1 MKKSLLFIA
10 ITSAFMFEGAYAY
23 SNADRLLVNG
33 LSNATPGTTVLAVDW
48 DTNKYYTWSKDN
60 QMTEVPVLDVD
71 GKKVVSVNVDR
82 QISNARMDFWGGYD
96 WGVAEELRLN
106 FSQDLSLNDNT
117 TLLNSYG
124 AVYAN
129 DGDFDLTLNFEK
141 GKNFIAYAKSAEYGE
156 GGIVNGDH
164 HSGNVNINGGTLS
177 IYTVKQDKSDCKDTL
192 HALYNE
198 GAGAININNES
209 VLIQQKDSDASRI
222 YGITNLASGGINIYT
237 KSLTIETDPSG
248 TNQNNM
254 YSAIYSQGRGGV
266 SPISINSEIVSIH
279 DADYPVFANGGSI
292 VINSTEAYI
301 NSAYGTHDD
310 VAINQWSVYSM
321 NGGSVIF
328 NETGNHRL
336 NTAGYMNADGGSIA
350 LRAGADSI
358 MQHRAV
364 IEGNGTFN
372 MTLLDRAVWHMPHNN
387 TLTNLAFEDGGS
399 VDFDHDYNFTQD
411 TPNFKNLTTT
421 TLSGKGGTL
430 GMRIDMAKDADTVLA
445 NDQIIVSGAATGEHK
460 VAIDFVNGLSSIPE
474 GKTHSANWLISQG
487 EGSNLTLT
495 NKDGGN
501 TFSGRGMVTVWSLG
515 FVGEN
520 EKDKLDTDE
529 GRAEVAENTTGSG
542 QGNWYLIKHDVASP
556 NPDPD
561 PENPNPAPDPE
572 PELPPEVADNLL
584 LGTSAAQ
591 AMSFSKDD
599 KTLRHRMGE
608 VRYGTQDGSWV
619 RVDAQKDRFETGFKQ
634 KTYGLMVGYDSLT
647 ERKKGS
653 VWLLGGAF
661 RYANSDQEAL
671 ATRQVDGELEQYSV
685 KMYGTWIHDKGS
697 YADIVLQAGRFDQ
710 EVNGLDNVG
719 TGTAKADYTTYGF
732 GASVEVGHTFKFS
745 QNAQTNDHW
754 FVEPQFQLSY
764 FYAKGKDY
772 TTSTGLRV
780 EQGNAD
786 FLTGRAGAVFG
797 KKFNLGSITDPR
809 YFQLAFTGGLNH
821 EFMGDQNIRYI
832 GVDGASQTLKAHGI
846 DGTRLYYGLTADWQC
861 TDMLRAYAYFE
872 REEGDGYTQDYD
884 INIGLKYLF

>member
-1 MKKSLLFIA
+1 
-10 ITSAFMFEGAYAY
+10 
-23 SNADRLLVNG
+23 
-33 LSNATPGTTVLAVDW
+33 
-48 DTNKYYTWSKDN
+48 
-60 QMTEVPVLDVD
+60 
-71 GKKVVSVNVDR
+71 
-82 QISNARMDFWGGYD
+82 
-96 WGVAEELRLN
+96 
-106 FSQDLSLNDNT
+106 
-117 TLLNSYG
+117 
-124 AVYAN
+124 
-129 DGDFDLTLNFEK
+129 
-141 GKNFIAYAKSAEYGE
+141 
-156 GGIVNGDH
+156 
-164 HSGNVNINGGTLS
+164 
-177 IYTVKQDKSDCKDTL
+177 
-192 HALYNE
+192 
-198 GAGAININNES
+198 
-209 VLIQQKDSDASRI
+209 
-222 YGITNLASGGINIYT
+222 
-237 KSLTIETDPSG
+237 
-248 TNQNNM
+248 
-254 YSAIYSQGRGGV
+254 
-266 SPISINSEIVSIH
+266 
-279 DADYPVFANGGSI
+279 
-292 VINSTEAYI
+292 
-301 NSAYGTHDD
+301 
-310 VAINQWSVYSM
+310 M

-556 NPDPD
+556 NPDPN

>member
-1 MKKSLLFIA
+1 MLYIH
-10 ITSAFMFEGAYAY
+10 
-23 SNADRLLVNG
+23 
-33 LSNATPGTTVLAVDW
+33 
-48 DTNKYYTWSKDN
+48 
-60 QMTEVPVLDVD
+60 
-71 GKKVVSVNVDR
+71 KV
-82 QISNARMDFWGGYD
+82 G
-96 WGVAEELRLN
+96 
-106 FSQDLSLNDNT
+106 
-117 TLLNSYG
+117 
-124 AVYAN
+124 
-129 DGDFDLTLNFEK
+129 
-141 GKNFIAYAKSAEYGE
+141 
-156 GGIVNGDH
+156 
-164 HSGNVNINGGTLS
+164 
-177 IYTVKQDKSDCKDTL
+177 
-192 HALYNE
+192 
-198 GAGAININNES
+198 
-209 VLIQQKDSDASRI
+209 
-222 YGITNLASGGINIYT
+222 
-237 KSLTIETDPSG
+237 
-248 TNQNNM
+248 
-254 YSAIYSQGRGGV
+254 GGV

-460 VAIDFVNGLSSIPE
+460 VVIDFVNGLSSIPE

>member
-1 MKKSLLFIA
+1 MLYIHKVGGG
-10 ITSAFMFEGAYAY
+10 GA
-23 SNADRLLVNG
+23 
-33 LSNATPGTTVLAVDW
+33 
-48 DTNKYYTWSKDN
+48 
-60 QMTEVPVLDVD
+60 
-71 GKKVVSVNVDR
+71 
-82 QISNARMDFWGGYD
+82 
-96 WGVAEELRLN
+96 
-106 FSQDLSLNDNT
+106 
-117 TLLNSYG
+117 
-124 AVYAN
+124 
-129 DGDFDLTLNFEK
+129 
-141 GKNFIAYAKSAEYGE
+141 
-156 GGIVNGDH
+156 
-164 HSGNVNINGGTLS
+164 
-177 IYTVKQDKSDCKDTL
+177 
-192 HALYNE
+192 
-198 GAGAININNES
+198 
-209 VLIQQKDSDASRI
+209 
-222 YGITNLASGGINIYT
+222 
-237 KSLTIETDPSG
+237 
-248 TNQNNM
+248 
-254 YSAIYSQGRGGV
+254 

-279 DADYPVFANGGSI
+279 DADYPVCANGGSI

-591 AMSFSKDD
+591 AMSSSKDD

>member
-1 MKKSLLFIA
+1 MLYIH
-10 ITSAFMFEGAYAY
+10 
-23 SNADRLLVNG
+23 
-33 LSNATPGTTVLAVDW
+33 
-48 DTNKYYTWSKDN
+48 
-60 QMTEVPVLDVD
+60 
-71 GKKVVSVNVDR
+71 KV
-82 QISNARMDFWGGYD
+82 G
-96 WGVAEELRLN
+96 
-106 FSQDLSLNDNT
+106 
-117 TLLNSYG
+117 
-124 AVYAN
+124 
-129 DGDFDLTLNFEK
+129 
-141 GKNFIAYAKSAEYGE
+141 
-156 GGIVNGDH
+156 
-164 HSGNVNINGGTLS
+164 
-177 IYTVKQDKSDCKDTL
+177 
-192 HALYNE
+192 
-198 GAGAININNES
+198 
-209 VLIQQKDSDASRI
+209 
-222 YGITNLASGGINIYT
+222 
-237 KSLTIETDPSG
+237 
-248 TNQNNM
+248 
-254 YSAIYSQGRGGV
+254 GGV

-279 DADYPVFANGGSI
+279 DADYPVCANGGSI

-445 NDQIIVSGAATGEHK
+445 NDQIIASGAATGEHK

>member
-1 MKKSLLFIA
+1 MLYIH
-10 ITSAFMFEGAYAY
+10 
-23 SNADRLLVNG
+23 
-33 LSNATPGTTVLAVDW
+33 
-48 DTNKYYTWSKDN
+48 
-60 QMTEVPVLDVD
+60 
-71 GKKVVSVNVDR
+71 KV
-82 QISNARMDFWGGYD
+82 G
-96 WGVAEELRLN
+96 
-106 FSQDLSLNDNT
+106 
-117 TLLNSYG
+117 
-124 AVYAN
+124 
-129 DGDFDLTLNFEK
+129 
-141 GKNFIAYAKSAEYGE
+141 
-156 GGIVNGDH
+156 
-164 HSGNVNINGGTLS
+164 
-177 IYTVKQDKSDCKDTL
+177 
-192 HALYNE
+192 
-198 GAGAININNES
+198 
-209 VLIQQKDSDASRI
+209 
-222 YGITNLASGGINIYT
+222 
-237 KSLTIETDPSG
+237 
-248 TNQNNM
+248 
-254 YSAIYSQGRGGV
+254 GGV

-279 DADYPVFANGGSI
+279 DADYPVCANGGSI

-542 QGNWYLIKHDVASP
+542 QGNWYLIKHDVALP

>member
-1 MKKSLLFIA
+1 MLYIH
-10 ITSAFMFEGAYAY
+10 
-23 SNADRLLVNG
+23 
-33 LSNATPGTTVLAVDW
+33 
-48 DTNKYYTWSKDN
+48 
-60 QMTEVPVLDVD
+60 
-71 GKKVVSVNVDR
+71 KV
-82 QISNARMDFWGGYD
+82 GG
-96 WGVAEELRLN
+96 
-106 FSQDLSLNDNT
+106 
-117 TLLNSYG
+117 
-124 AVYAN
+124 
-129 DGDFDLTLNFEK
+129 
-141 GKNFIAYAKSAEYGE
+141 
-156 GGIVNGDH
+156 
-164 HSGNVNINGGTLS
+164 
-177 IYTVKQDKSDCKDTL
+177 
-192 HALYNE
+192 
-198 GAGAININNES
+198 
-209 VLIQQKDSDASRI
+209 
-222 YGITNLASGGINIYT
+222 
-237 KSLTIETDPSG
+237 
-248 TNQNNM
+248 
-254 YSAIYSQGRGGV
+254 GGV

-279 DADYPVFANGGSI
+279 DADYPVCANGGSI

-764 FYAKGKDY
+764 FYAKGRDY

>member
-1 MKKSLLFIA
+1 MLYIH
-10 ITSAFMFEGAYAY
+10 
-23 SNADRLLVNG
+23 
-33 LSNATPGTTVLAVDW
+33 
-48 DTNKYYTWSKDN
+48 
-60 QMTEVPVLDVD
+60 
-71 GKKVVSVNVDR
+71 KV
-82 QISNARMDFWGGYD
+82 
-96 WGVAEELRLN
+96 
-106 FSQDLSLNDNT
+106 
-117 TLLNSYG
+117 
-124 AVYAN
+124 
-129 DGDFDLTLNFEK
+129 
-141 GKNFIAYAKSAEYGE
+141 
-156 GGIVNGDH
+156 
-164 HSGNVNINGGTLS
+164 
-177 IYTVKQDKSDCKDTL
+177 
-192 HALYNE
+192 
-198 GAGAININNES
+198 
-209 VLIQQKDSDASRI
+209 
-222 YGITNLASGGINIYT
+222 
-237 KSLTIETDPSG
+237 
-248 TNQNNM
+248 
-254 YSAIYSQGRGGV
+254 GGV

-832 GVDGASQTLKAHGI
+832 GVDGTSQTLKAHGI
-846 DGTRLYYGLTADWQC
+846 NGTRLYYGLTADWQC

>member
-1 MKKSLLFIA
+1 
-10 ITSAFMFEGAYAY
+10 
-23 SNADRLLVNG
+23 
-33 LSNATPGTTVLAVDW
+33 
-48 DTNKYYTWSKDN
+48 
-60 QMTEVPVLDVD
+60 
-71 GKKVVSVNVDR
+71 
-82 QISNARMDFWGGYD
+82 
-96 WGVAEELRLN
+96 
-106 FSQDLSLNDNT
+106 
-117 TLLNSYG
+117 
-124 AVYAN
+124 
-129 DGDFDLTLNFEK
+129 
-141 GKNFIAYAKSAEYGE
+141 
-156 GGIVNGDH
+156 
-164 HSGNVNINGGTLS
+164 
-177 IYTVKQDKSDCKDTL
+177 
-192 HALYNE
+192 
-198 GAGAININNES
+198 
-209 VLIQQKDSDASRI
+209 
-222 YGITNLASGGINIYT
+222 
-237 KSLTIETDPSG
+237 
-248 TNQNNM
+248 
-254 YSAIYSQGRGGV
+254 
-266 SPISINSEIVSIH
+266 
-279 DADYPVFANGGSI
+279 
-292 VINSTEAYI
+292 
-301 NSAYGTHDD
+301 
-310 VAINQWSVYSM
+310 M

-542 QGNWYLIKHDVASP
+542 QGNWYLIKHDVALP

>member
-1 MKKSLLFIA
+1 
-10 ITSAFMFEGAYAY
+10 
-23 SNADRLLVNG
+23 
-33 LSNATPGTTVLAVDW
+33 
-48 DTNKYYTWSKDN
+48 
-60 QMTEVPVLDVD
+60 
-71 GKKVVSVNVDR
+71 
-82 QISNARMDFWGGYD
+82 
-96 WGVAEELRLN
+96 
-106 FSQDLSLNDNT
+106 
-117 TLLNSYG
+117 
-124 AVYAN
+124 
-129 DGDFDLTLNFEK
+129 
-141 GKNFIAYAKSAEYGE
+141 
-156 GGIVNGDH
+156 
-164 HSGNVNINGGTLS
+164 
-177 IYTVKQDKSDCKDTL
+177 
-192 HALYNE
+192 
-198 GAGAININNES
+198 
-209 VLIQQKDSDASRI
+209 
-222 YGITNLASGGINIYT
+222 
-237 KSLTIETDPSG
+237 
-248 TNQNNM
+248 
-254 YSAIYSQGRGGV
+254 
-266 SPISINSEIVSIH
+266 
-279 DADYPVFANGGSI
+279 
-292 VINSTEAYI
+292 
-301 NSAYGTHDD
+301 
-310 VAINQWSVYSM
+310 M

-460 VAIDFVNGLSSIPE
+460 VAIDFLNGLSSIPE

>member
-1 MKKSLLFIA
+1 MLYIH
-10 ITSAFMFEGAYAY
+10 
-23 SNADRLLVNG
+23 
-33 LSNATPGTTVLAVDW
+33 
-48 DTNKYYTWSKDN
+48 
-60 QMTEVPVLDVD
+60 
-71 GKKVVSVNVDR
+71 KV
-82 QISNARMDFWGGYD
+82 G
-96 WGVAEELRLN
+96 
-106 FSQDLSLNDNT
+106 
-117 TLLNSYG
+117 
-124 AVYAN
+124 
-129 DGDFDLTLNFEK
+129 
-141 GKNFIAYAKSAEYGE
+141 
-156 GGIVNGDH
+156 
-164 HSGNVNINGGTLS
+164 
-177 IYTVKQDKSDCKDTL
+177 
-192 HALYNE
+192 
-198 GAGAININNES
+198 
-209 VLIQQKDSDASRI
+209 
-222 YGITNLASGGINIYT
+222 
-237 KSLTIETDPSG
+237 
-248 TNQNNM
+248 
-254 YSAIYSQGRGGV
+254 GGV

-279 DADYPVFANGGSI
+279 DADYPVCANGGSI

>member
-1 MKKSLLFIA
+1 
-10 ITSAFMFEGAYAY
+10 
-23 SNADRLLVNG
+23 
-33 LSNATPGTTVLAVDW
+33 
-48 DTNKYYTWSKDN
+48 
-60 QMTEVPVLDVD
+60 
-71 GKKVVSVNVDR
+71 
-82 QISNARMDFWGGYD
+82 
-96 WGVAEELRLN
+96 
-106 FSQDLSLNDNT
+106 
-117 TLLNSYG
+117 
-124 AVYAN
+124 
-129 DGDFDLTLNFEK
+129 
-141 GKNFIAYAKSAEYGE
+141 
-156 GGIVNGDH
+156 
-164 HSGNVNINGGTLS
+164 
-177 IYTVKQDKSDCKDTL
+177 
-192 HALYNE
+192 
-198 GAGAININNES
+198 
-209 VLIQQKDSDASRI
+209 
-222 YGITNLASGGINIYT
+222 
-237 KSLTIETDPSG
+237 
-248 TNQNNM
+248 
-254 YSAIYSQGRGGV
+254 
-266 SPISINSEIVSIH
+266 
-279 DADYPVFANGGSI
+279 
-292 VINSTEAYI
+292 
-301 NSAYGTHDD
+301 
-310 VAINQWSVYSM
+310 M

-460 VAIDFVNGLSSIPE
+460 VVIDFVNGLSSIPE

>member
-1 MKKSLLFIA
+1 MLYIH
-10 ITSAFMFEGAYAY
+10 
-23 SNADRLLVNG
+23 
-33 LSNATPGTTVLAVDW
+33 
-48 DTNKYYTWSKDN
+48 
-60 QMTEVPVLDVD
+60 
-71 GKKVVSVNVDR
+71 KV
-82 QISNARMDFWGGYD
+82 G
-96 WGVAEELRLN
+96 
-106 FSQDLSLNDNT
+106 
-117 TLLNSYG
+117 
-124 AVYAN
+124 
-129 DGDFDLTLNFEK
+129 
-141 GKNFIAYAKSAEYGE
+141 
-156 GGIVNGDH
+156 
-164 HSGNVNINGGTLS
+164 
-177 IYTVKQDKSDCKDTL
+177 
-192 HALYNE
+192 
-198 GAGAININNES
+198 
-209 VLIQQKDSDASRI
+209 
-222 YGITNLASGGINIYT
+222 
-237 KSLTIETDPSG
+237 
-248 TNQNNM
+248 
-254 YSAIYSQGRGGV
+254 GGV

-430 GMRIDMAKDADTVLA
+430 GMRIDMAKDADSVLA

>member
-156 GGIVNGDH
+156 GGIVNGDY

-198 GAGAININNES
+198 GTGAININNES

-237 KSLTIETDPSG
+237 KSLTIETVPSG

-254 YSAIYSQGRGGV
+254 YSAIYSQGRGV

-279 DADYPVFANGGSI
+279 DADYPVCANGGSI

>member
-1 MKKSLLFIA
+1 
-10 ITSAFMFEGAYAY
+10 
-23 SNADRLLVNG
+23 
-33 LSNATPGTTVLAVDW
+33 
-48 DTNKYYTWSKDN
+48 
-60 QMTEVPVLDVD
+60 
-71 GKKVVSVNVDR
+71 
-82 QISNARMDFWGGYD
+82 
-96 WGVAEELRLN
+96 
-106 FSQDLSLNDNT
+106 
-117 TLLNSYG
+117 
-124 AVYAN
+124 
-129 DGDFDLTLNFEK
+129 
-141 GKNFIAYAKSAEYGE
+141 
-156 GGIVNGDH
+156 
-164 HSGNVNINGGTLS
+164 
-177 IYTVKQDKSDCKDTL
+177 
-192 HALYNE
+192 
-198 GAGAININNES
+198 
-209 VLIQQKDSDASRI
+209 
-222 YGITNLASGGINIYT
+222 
-237 KSLTIETDPSG
+237 
-248 TNQNNM
+248 
-254 YSAIYSQGRGGV
+254 
-266 SPISINSEIVSIH
+266 
-279 DADYPVFANGGSI
+279 
-292 VINSTEAYI
+292 
-301 NSAYGTHDD
+301 
-310 VAINQWSVYSM
+310 M

-520 EKDKLDTDE
+520 EKDKLDPDE

-846 DGTRLYYGLTADWQC
+846 NGTRLYYGLTADWQC

>member
-1 MKKSLLFIA
+1 MLYIH
-10 ITSAFMFEGAYAY
+10 
-23 SNADRLLVNG
+23 
-33 LSNATPGTTVLAVDW
+33 
-48 DTNKYYTWSKDN
+48 
-60 QMTEVPVLDVD
+60 
-71 GKKVVSVNVDR
+71 KV
-82 QISNARMDFWGGYD
+82 
-96 WGVAEELRLN
+96 
-106 FSQDLSLNDNT
+106 
-117 TLLNSYG
+117 
-124 AVYAN
+124 
-129 DGDFDLTLNFEK
+129 
-141 GKNFIAYAKSAEYGE
+141 
-156 GGIVNGDH
+156 
-164 HSGNVNINGGTLS
+164 
-177 IYTVKQDKSDCKDTL
+177 
-192 HALYNE
+192 
-198 GAGAININNES
+198 
-209 VLIQQKDSDASRI
+209 
-222 YGITNLASGGINIYT
+222 
-237 KSLTIETDPSG
+237 
-248 TNQNNM
+248 
-254 YSAIYSQGRGGV
+254 GGV

>member
-1 MKKSLLFIA
+1 MALIRT
-10 ITSAFMFEGAYAY
+10 ICI
-23 SNADRLLVNG
+23 
-33 LSNATPGTTVLAVDW
+33 VL
-48 DTNKYYTWSKDN
+48 YIH
-60 QMTEVPVLDVD
+60 
-71 GKKVVSVNVDR
+71 KV
-82 QISNARMDFWGGYD
+82 G
-96 WGVAEELRLN
+96 
-106 FSQDLSLNDNT
+106 
-117 TLLNSYG
+117 
-124 AVYAN
+124 
-129 DGDFDLTLNFEK
+129 
-141 GKNFIAYAKSAEYGE
+141 
-156 GGIVNGDH
+156 
-164 HSGNVNINGGTLS
+164 
-177 IYTVKQDKSDCKDTL
+177 
-192 HALYNE
+192 
-198 GAGAININNES
+198 
-209 VLIQQKDSDASRI
+209 
-222 YGITNLASGGINIYT
+222 
-237 KSLTIETDPSG
+237 
-248 TNQNNM
+248 
-254 YSAIYSQGRGGV
+254 GGV

-279 DADYPVFANGGSI
+279 DADYPVCANGGSI

-764 FYAKGKDY
+764 FYAKGRDY

>member
-1 MKKSLLFIA
+1 MLYIH
-10 ITSAFMFEGAYAY
+10 
-23 SNADRLLVNG
+23 
-33 LSNATPGTTVLAVDW
+33 
-48 DTNKYYTWSKDN
+48 
-60 QMTEVPVLDVD
+60 
-71 GKKVVSVNVDR
+71 KV
-82 QISNARMDFWGGYD
+82 
-96 WGVAEELRLN
+96 
-106 FSQDLSLNDNT
+106 
-117 TLLNSYG
+117 
-124 AVYAN
+124 
-129 DGDFDLTLNFEK
+129 
-141 GKNFIAYAKSAEYGE
+141 
-156 GGIVNGDH
+156 
-164 HSGNVNINGGTLS
+164 
-177 IYTVKQDKSDCKDTL
+177 
-192 HALYNE
+192 
-198 GAGAININNES
+198 
-209 VLIQQKDSDASRI
+209 
-222 YGITNLASGGINIYT
+222 
-237 KSLTIETDPSG
+237 
-248 TNQNNM
+248 
-254 YSAIYSQGRGGV
+254 GGV
-266 SPISINSEIVSIH
+266 SPISINSEIVSVH
-279 DADYPVFANGGSI
+279 DADYPVYANGGSI

-495 NKDGGN
+495 NKDDGN

>member
-1 MKKSLLFIA
+1 MLYIH
-10 ITSAFMFEGAYAY
+10 
-23 SNADRLLVNG
+23 
-33 LSNATPGTTVLAVDW
+33 
-48 DTNKYYTWSKDN
+48 
-60 QMTEVPVLDVD
+60 
-71 GKKVVSVNVDR
+71 KV
-82 QISNARMDFWGGYD
+82 
-96 WGVAEELRLN
+96 
-106 FSQDLSLNDNT
+106 
-117 TLLNSYG
+117 
-124 AVYAN
+124 
-129 DGDFDLTLNFEK
+129 
-141 GKNFIAYAKSAEYGE
+141 
-156 GGIVNGDH
+156 
-164 HSGNVNINGGTLS
+164 
-177 IYTVKQDKSDCKDTL
+177 
-192 HALYNE
+192 
-198 GAGAININNES
+198 
-209 VLIQQKDSDASRI
+209 
-222 YGITNLASGGINIYT
+222 
-237 KSLTIETDPSG
+237 
-248 TNQNNM
+248 
-254 YSAIYSQGRGGV
+254 GGV

-279 DADYPVFANGGSI
+279 DADYPVCANGGSI

-445 NDQIIVSGAATGEHK
+445 NDQIIASGAATGEHK

>member
-1 MKKSLLFIA
+1 MLYIH
-10 ITSAFMFEGAYAY
+10 
-23 SNADRLLVNG
+23 
-33 LSNATPGTTVLAVDW
+33 
-48 DTNKYYTWSKDN
+48 
-60 QMTEVPVLDVD
+60 
-71 GKKVVSVNVDR
+71 KV
-82 QISNARMDFWGGYD
+82 
-96 WGVAEELRLN
+96 
-106 FSQDLSLNDNT
+106 
-117 TLLNSYG
+117 
-124 AVYAN
+124 
-129 DGDFDLTLNFEK
+129 
-141 GKNFIAYAKSAEYGE
+141 
-156 GGIVNGDH
+156 
-164 HSGNVNINGGTLS
+164 
-177 IYTVKQDKSDCKDTL
+177 
-192 HALYNE
+192 
-198 GAGAININNES
+198 
-209 VLIQQKDSDASRI
+209 
-222 YGITNLASGGINIYT
+222 
-237 KSLTIETDPSG
+237 
-248 TNQNNM
+248 
-254 YSAIYSQGRGGV
+254 GGV

-279 DADYPVFANGGSI
+279 DADYPVCANGGSI

-542 QGNWYLIKHDVASP
+542 QGNWYLIKHDVALP

>member
-1 MKKSLLFIA
+1 
-10 ITSAFMFEGAYAY
+10 
-23 SNADRLLVNG
+23 
-33 LSNATPGTTVLAVDW
+33 
-48 DTNKYYTWSKDN
+48 
-60 QMTEVPVLDVD
+60 
-71 GKKVVSVNVDR
+71 
-82 QISNARMDFWGGYD
+82 
-96 WGVAEELRLN
+96 
-106 FSQDLSLNDNT
+106 
-117 TLLNSYG
+117 
-124 AVYAN
+124 
-129 DGDFDLTLNFEK
+129 
-141 GKNFIAYAKSAEYGE
+141 
-156 GGIVNGDH
+156 
-164 HSGNVNINGGTLS
+164 
-177 IYTVKQDKSDCKDTL
+177 
-192 HALYNE
+192 
-198 GAGAININNES
+198 
-209 VLIQQKDSDASRI
+209 
-222 YGITNLASGGINIYT
+222 
-237 KSLTIETDPSG
+237 
-248 TNQNNM
+248 
-254 YSAIYSQGRGGV
+254 
-266 SPISINSEIVSIH
+266 
-279 DADYPVFANGGSI
+279 
-292 VINSTEAYI
+292 
-301 NSAYGTHDD
+301 
-310 VAINQWSVYSM
+310 M

-846 DGTRLYYGLTADWQC
+846 NGTRLYYGLTADWQC

>member
-1 MKKSLLFIA
+1 
-10 ITSAFMFEGAYAY
+10 
-23 SNADRLLVNG
+23 
-33 LSNATPGTTVLAVDW
+33 
-48 DTNKYYTWSKDN
+48 
-60 QMTEVPVLDVD
+60 
-71 GKKVVSVNVDR
+71 
-82 QISNARMDFWGGYD
+82 
-96 WGVAEELRLN
+96 
-106 FSQDLSLNDNT
+106 
-117 TLLNSYG
+117 
-124 AVYAN
+124 
-129 DGDFDLTLNFEK
+129 
-141 GKNFIAYAKSAEYGE
+141 
-156 GGIVNGDH
+156 
-164 HSGNVNINGGTLS
+164 
-177 IYTVKQDKSDCKDTL
+177 
-192 HALYNE
+192 
-198 GAGAININNES
+198 
-209 VLIQQKDSDASRI
+209 
-222 YGITNLASGGINIYT
+222 
-237 KSLTIETDPSG
+237 
-248 TNQNNM
+248 
-254 YSAIYSQGRGGV
+254 
-266 SPISINSEIVSIH
+266 
-279 DADYPVFANGGSI
+279 
-292 VINSTEAYI
+292 
-301 NSAYGTHDD
+301 
-310 VAINQWSVYSM
+310 M

-786 FLTGRAGAVFG
+786 FLPKISDRLAV
-797 KKFNLGSITDPR
+797 
-809 YFQLAFTGGLNH
+809 
-821 EFMGDQNIRYI
+821 
-832 GVDGASQTLKAHGI
+832 
-846 DGTRLYYGLTADWQC
+846 
-861 TDMLRAYAYFE
+861 
-872 REEGDGYTQDYD
+872 
-884 INIGLKYLF
+884 

>member
-1 MKKSLLFIA
+1 MLYIH
-10 ITSAFMFEGAYAY
+10 
-23 SNADRLLVNG
+23 
-33 LSNATPGTTVLAVDW
+33 
-48 DTNKYYTWSKDN
+48 
-60 QMTEVPVLDVD
+60 
-71 GKKVVSVNVDR
+71 KV
-82 QISNARMDFWGGYD
+82 G
-96 WGVAEELRLN
+96 
-106 FSQDLSLNDNT
+106 
-117 TLLNSYG
+117 
-124 AVYAN
+124 
-129 DGDFDLTLNFEK
+129 
-141 GKNFIAYAKSAEYGE
+141 
-156 GGIVNGDH
+156 
-164 HSGNVNINGGTLS
+164 
-177 IYTVKQDKSDCKDTL
+177 
-192 HALYNE
+192 
-198 GAGAININNES
+198 
-209 VLIQQKDSDASRI
+209 
-222 YGITNLASGGINIYT
+222 
-237 KSLTIETDPSG
+237 
-248 TNQNNM
+248 
-254 YSAIYSQGRGGV
+254 GGV

-279 DADYPVFANGGSI
+279 DADYPVCANGGSI

-764 FYAKGKDY
+764 FYAKGRDY

>member
-156 GGIVNGDH
+156 GGIVNGDS

-198 GAGAININNES
+198 GTGAININNES

>member
-1 MKKSLLFIA
+1 MLYIH
-10 ITSAFMFEGAYAY
+10 
-23 SNADRLLVNG
+23 
-33 LSNATPGTTVLAVDW
+33 
-48 DTNKYYTWSKDN
+48 
-60 QMTEVPVLDVD
+60 
-71 GKKVVSVNVDR
+71 KV
-82 QISNARMDFWGGYD
+82 G
-96 WGVAEELRLN
+96 
-106 FSQDLSLNDNT
+106 
-117 TLLNSYG
+117 
-124 AVYAN
+124 
-129 DGDFDLTLNFEK
+129 
-141 GKNFIAYAKSAEYGE
+141 
-156 GGIVNGDH
+156 
-164 HSGNVNINGGTLS
+164 
-177 IYTVKQDKSDCKDTL
+177 
-192 HALYNE
+192 
-198 GAGAININNES
+198 
-209 VLIQQKDSDASRI
+209 
-222 YGITNLASGGINIYT
+222 
-237 KSLTIETDPSG
+237 
-248 TNQNNM
+248 
-254 YSAIYSQGRGGV
+254 GGV

-279 DADYPVFANGGSI
+279 DADYPVCANGGSI

-572 PELPPEVADNLL
+572 PELPPEVADNIL

-764 FYAKGKDY
+764 FYAKGRDY

>member
-1 MKKSLLFIA
+1 
-10 ITSAFMFEGAYAY
+10 
-23 SNADRLLVNG
+23 
-33 LSNATPGTTVLAVDW
+33 
-48 DTNKYYTWSKDN
+48 
-60 QMTEVPVLDVD
+60 
-71 GKKVVSVNVDR
+71 
-82 QISNARMDFWGGYD
+82 
-96 WGVAEELRLN
+96 
-106 FSQDLSLNDNT
+106 
-117 TLLNSYG
+117 
-124 AVYAN
+124 
-129 DGDFDLTLNFEK
+129 
-141 GKNFIAYAKSAEYGE
+141 
-156 GGIVNGDH
+156 
-164 HSGNVNINGGTLS
+164 
-177 IYTVKQDKSDCKDTL
+177 
-192 HALYNE
+192 
-198 GAGAININNES
+198 
-209 VLIQQKDSDASRI
+209 
-222 YGITNLASGGINIYT
+222 
-237 KSLTIETDPSG
+237 
-248 TNQNNM
+248 
-254 YSAIYSQGRGGV
+254 
-266 SPISINSEIVSIH
+266 
-279 DADYPVFANGGSI
+279 
-292 VINSTEAYI
+292 
-301 NSAYGTHDD
+301 
-310 VAINQWSVYSM
+310 M

-445 NDQIIVSGAATGEHK
+445 NDQIIASGAATGEHK

>member
-1 MKKSLLFIA
+1 
-10 ITSAFMFEGAYAY
+10 
-23 SNADRLLVNG
+23 
-33 LSNATPGTTVLAVDW
+33 
-48 DTNKYYTWSKDN
+48 
-60 QMTEVPVLDVD
+60 
-71 GKKVVSVNVDR
+71 
-82 QISNARMDFWGGYD
+82 
-96 WGVAEELRLN
+96 
-106 FSQDLSLNDNT
+106 
-117 TLLNSYG
+117 
-124 AVYAN
+124 
-129 DGDFDLTLNFEK
+129 
-141 GKNFIAYAKSAEYGE
+141 
-156 GGIVNGDH
+156 
-164 HSGNVNINGGTLS
+164 
-177 IYTVKQDKSDCKDTL
+177 
-192 HALYNE
+192 
-198 GAGAININNES
+198 
-209 VLIQQKDSDASRI
+209 
-222 YGITNLASGGINIYT
+222 
-237 KSLTIETDPSG
+237 
-248 TNQNNM
+248 
-254 YSAIYSQGRGGV
+254 
-266 SPISINSEIVSIH
+266 
-279 DADYPVFANGGSI
+279 
-292 VINSTEAYI
+292 
-301 NSAYGTHDD
+301 
-310 VAINQWSVYSM
+310 M

-764 FYAKGKDY
+764 FYAKGRDY

>member
-1 MKKSLLFIA
+1 MLYIH
-10 ITSAFMFEGAYAY
+10 
-23 SNADRLLVNG
+23 
-33 LSNATPGTTVLAVDW
+33 
-48 DTNKYYTWSKDN
+48 
-60 QMTEVPVLDVD
+60 
-71 GKKVVSVNVDR
+71 KV
-82 QISNARMDFWGGYD
+82 
-96 WGVAEELRLN
+96 
-106 FSQDLSLNDNT
+106 
-117 TLLNSYG
+117 
-124 AVYAN
+124 
-129 DGDFDLTLNFEK
+129 
-141 GKNFIAYAKSAEYGE
+141 
-156 GGIVNGDH
+156 
-164 HSGNVNINGGTLS
+164 
-177 IYTVKQDKSDCKDTL
+177 
-192 HALYNE
+192 
-198 GAGAININNES
+198 
-209 VLIQQKDSDASRI
+209 
-222 YGITNLASGGINIYT
+222 
-237 KSLTIETDPSG
+237 
-248 TNQNNM
+248 
-254 YSAIYSQGRGGV
+254 GGV

-279 DADYPVFANGGSI
+279 DADYPVCANGGSI

-764 FYAKGKDY
+764 FYAKGRDY

>member
-1 MKKSLLFIA
+1 
-10 ITSAFMFEGAYAY
+10 
-23 SNADRLLVNG
+23 
-33 LSNATPGTTVLAVDW
+33 VL
-48 DTNKYYTWSKDN
+48 YIH
-60 QMTEVPVLDVD
+60 
-71 GKKVVSVNVDR
+71 KV
-82 QISNARMDFWGGYD
+82 G
-96 WGVAEELRLN
+96 
-106 FSQDLSLNDNT
+106 
-117 TLLNSYG
+117 
-124 AVYAN
+124 
-129 DGDFDLTLNFEK
+129 
-141 GKNFIAYAKSAEYGE
+141 
-156 GGIVNGDH
+156 
-164 HSGNVNINGGTLS
+164 
-177 IYTVKQDKSDCKDTL
+177 
-192 HALYNE
+192 
-198 GAGAININNES
+198 
-209 VLIQQKDSDASRI
+209 
-222 YGITNLASGGINIYT
+222 
-237 KSLTIETDPSG
+237 
-248 TNQNNM
+248 
-254 YSAIYSQGRGGV
+254 GGV

-279 DADYPVFANGGSI
+279 DADYPVCANGGSI

-542 QGNWYLIKHDVASP
+542 QGNWYLIKHDVALP

>member
-1 MKKSLLFIA
+1 MLYIH
-10 ITSAFMFEGAYAY
+10 
-23 SNADRLLVNG
+23 
-33 LSNATPGTTVLAVDW
+33 
-48 DTNKYYTWSKDN
+48 
-60 QMTEVPVLDVD
+60 
-71 GKKVVSVNVDR
+71 KV
-82 QISNARMDFWGGYD
+82 GG
-96 WGVAEELRLN
+96 
-106 FSQDLSLNDNT
+106 
-117 TLLNSYG
+117 
-124 AVYAN
+124 
-129 DGDFDLTLNFEK
+129 
-141 GKNFIAYAKSAEYGE
+141 
-156 GGIVNGDH
+156 
-164 HSGNVNINGGTLS
+164 
-177 IYTVKQDKSDCKDTL
+177 
-192 HALYNE
+192 
-198 GAGAININNES
+198 
-209 VLIQQKDSDASRI
+209 
-222 YGITNLASGGINIYT
+222 
-237 KSLTIETDPSG
+237 
-248 TNQNNM
+248 
-254 YSAIYSQGRGGV
+254 GGV

>member
-1 MKKSLLFIA
+1 M
-10 ITSAFMFEGAYAY
+10 
-23 SNADRLLVNG
+23 
-33 LSNATPGTTVLAVDW
+33 
-48 DTNKYYTWSKDN
+48 
-60 QMTEVPVLDVD
+60 
-71 GKKVVSVNVDR
+71 
-82 QISNARMDFWGGYD
+82 
-96 WGVAEELRLN
+96 
-106 FSQDLSLNDNT
+106 
-117 TLLNSYG
+117 
-124 AVYAN
+124 
-129 DGDFDLTLNFEK
+129 
-141 GKNFIAYAKSAEYGE
+141 
-156 GGIVNGDH
+156 
-164 HSGNVNINGGTLS
+164 
-177 IYTVKQDKSDCKDTL
+177 
-192 HALYNE
+192 
-198 GAGAININNES
+198 
-209 VLIQQKDSDASRI
+209 
-222 YGITNLASGGINIYT
+222 
-237 KSLTIETDPSG
+237 
-248 TNQNNM
+248 
-254 YSAIYSQGRGGV
+254 

-279 DADYPVFANGGSI
+279 DADYPVCANGGSI